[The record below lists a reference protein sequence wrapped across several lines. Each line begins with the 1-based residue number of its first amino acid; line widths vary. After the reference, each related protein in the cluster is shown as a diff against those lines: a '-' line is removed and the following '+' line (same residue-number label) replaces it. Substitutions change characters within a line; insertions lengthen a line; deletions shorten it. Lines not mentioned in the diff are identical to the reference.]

1 MQQIFINAF
10 LQETTI
16 TSMSCSAALD
26 DSLDFSYGNQ
36 NLDKA
41 EYNNLLENE
50 KKNFKVLLTKVG

>member
-1 MQQIFINAF
+1 
-10 LQETTI
+10 
-16 TSMSCSAALD
+16 MSCSAALD

-50 KKNFKVLLTKVG
+50 KKNFKVLLSKVGIFYLIKTNV

>member
-1 MQQIFINAF
+1 
-10 LQETTI
+10 
-16 TSMSCSAALD
+16 MSCSAALD

-50 KKNFKVLLTKVG
+50 KRNFKVLLTKVG